1 MPRTGRAAKAPLIT
15 DHRYVTVDGKQAA
28 WLFSEFE
35 TDKSLTDLVDWLT
48 PERWPQWGRPFFK
61 KMERVTPEQH
71 GPSRDEWQAKYL
83 EVVDLLDGAGPE
95 LWTVLRCDFAK
106 KADWAAMTYDLDQSM
121 DDQLQVDRGFL
132 LAVEAPGGKKRQV
145 KALKVVGFTNPL
157 QTLAAQTTGARWTT
171 WIQEAIKL
179 AADDVSEDQAKKPSV
194 GHHGP
199 GGSRMTADNAPDYYK
214 DRANQWTDCVTDM
227 AQFYSGYAT
236 DVGSRLY
243 SGDYKPGD
251 AAQDSGRLFLRLARD
266 WSRLWRAGSE
276 MAEAFA
282 DADISSSGG
291 GDPTTDYTD
300 VLVPARDEPT
310 RVSLVGDPVKV
321 GLEDTKLNRAHI
333 EVDPKSVPKGPDPAV
348 IRLKPHSRAGPSG
361 LYAGDLE
368 VEDKKHPAFVYI
380 SKARPV
386 A

>member
-1 MPRTGRAAKAPLIT
+1 MPRPGRAAKAPLIT
-15 DHRYVTVDGKQAA
+15 DHRFVTVDGKQAA

-48 PERWPQWGRPFFK
+48 PEDWPKWGGAMFK
-61 KMERVTPEQH
+61 KMERVSPKKH
-71 GPSRDEWQAKYL
+71 GTSPDEWQAKYL
-83 EVVDLLDGAGPE
+83 EVVDLLDGPGPE

-106 KADWAAMTYDLDQSM
+106 KPNWAAMTYDLDESV

-132 LAVEAPGGKKRQV
+132 LAVEAPGDKRQV
-145 KALKVVGFTNPL
+145 KALKVVGFTNPVG
-157 QTLAAQTTGARWTT
+157 TLAAEALGARWTT
-171 WIQEAIKL
+171 WIEEAIKL
-179 AADDVSEDQAKKPSV
+179 AGEEPKDQARKPSV

-199 GGSRMTADNAPDYYK
+199 GGSRVTPDNAPDYYQ

-243 SGDYKPGD
+243 SGEYKPGD

-282 DADISSSGG
+282 DADISPGTGG
-291 GDPTTDYTD
+291 ASTTDYTD
-300 VLVPARDEPT
+300 VLVPARERPT
-310 RVSLVGDPVKV
+310 RVSLVSDPVKV
-321 GLEDTKLNRAHI
+321 GLEDTTLNRDHI
-333 EVDPKSVPKGPDPAV
+333 EVDPKSVPEGPDPAT
-348 IRLKPHSRAGPSG
+348 IRLKPHPRAGPSG
-361 LYAGDLE
+361 LYAGELE
-368 VEDKKHPAFVYI
+368 VEDSKHPAFVYI